1 MRIKVVLQT
10 PPDGVFIPYDY
21 QYYLT
26 AAIYRKLSLADPE
39 YAAFLHQQGYGE
51 RGYKLFTFSQLRA
64 RSKKGA
70 SQGFWIVGEAWLV
83 VSSPLTRFLFP
94 LLQGLLN
101 EPFLSLGDVHLP
113 VKKVLTQQAPPL
125 AGGAKFVCLSP
136 VVVTTGTGEGPAR
149 YLRYHEDPAL
159 FSEKIRQ
166 NLLRRYRACY
176 GSSPEDERLFFYF
189 DHRYL
194 SEKKGTKLIQY
205 RDHSIFGYLAPVQ
218 LEGSPE
224 LIRFAWEAG
233 IGEKNSMGF
242 GCLEYVGKN
251 SPWQLFFV
259 DLQ

>member
-1 MRIKVVLQT
+1 MRIKIVLDVPT
-10 PPDGVFIPYDY
+10 DGAFISYGY

-26 AAIYRKLSLADPE
+26 AAIYRKLAIADPD
-39 YAAFLHQQGYGE
+39 YAAFLHQRGYGE

-64 RSKKGA
+64 RTKKGA
-70 SQGFWIVGEAWLV
+70 SQGFWIVGEAWVV
-83 VSSPLTRFLFP
+83 VSSPLPRFIFS
-94 LLQGLLN
+94 LLQGLVN
-101 EPFLSLGDVHLP
+101 QPYFEVGGGRLP
-113 VKKVLTQQAPPL
+113 VKKIFTQEAPSF
-125 AGGAKFVCLSP
+125 AGGAKFVSLSP
-136 VVVTTGTGEGPAR
+136 VVVTTGTGEGPPH
-149 YLRYHEDPAL
+149 YLRYQEDPAL

-205 RDHSIFGYLAPVQ
+205 RDQSIFGYLAPVQ

-251 SPWQLFFV
+251 PPWQLFFV